1 MKRRLFLA
9 FKKGV
14 RDGTSGMP
22 PSAGIYKHGQY
33 AQAYRDGHEL
43 GLSVDERGGYSS
55 GAKIVTPQQV
65 APPPTGPGPGS
76 SDAFDPEAMPSAL
89 MQEWLR

>member
-14 RDGTSGMP
+14 RDGVAGMP

-43 GLSVDERGGYSS
+43 GSAEVSLKYVSVDERGGYSS
-55 GAKIVTPQQV
+55 GAKIVIPHQV

-76 SDAFDPEAMPSAL
+76 SNAS
-89 MQEWLR
+89 